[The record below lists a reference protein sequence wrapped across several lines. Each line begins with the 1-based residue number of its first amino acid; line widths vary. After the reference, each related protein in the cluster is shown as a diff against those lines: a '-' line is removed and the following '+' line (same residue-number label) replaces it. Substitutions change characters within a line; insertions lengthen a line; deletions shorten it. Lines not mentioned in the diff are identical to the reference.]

1 MQDKTGRNHD
11 LLKTTKPVLS
21 VIIPVYNTPDDT
33 FDRMI
38 QSVLNQEG
46 YSEENPYE
54 IIIIDDGSERNCAE
68 HLEAIAKTSDNIIV
82 KHIPNGG
89 VSNARNLGIQLAQGE
104 YITFV
109 DADDYLAE
117 SFFIM
122 ALEIAHKYDAD
133 IVYGNFES
141 VPDVFSMR
149 KQNLTSI
156 DCRKGEMLD
165 DIKAAL
171 LGYAGGSLGYTIY
184 PGPCGRI
191 FRSEKAKRVAFKT
204 ELRYCEDYIFNFEML
219 NISDIAVCTPYTW
232 YYYVQNSFSVT
243 HKKSNPNFNNDN
255 QAVFNMLD
263 VIHKNDSS
271 YIRRL
276 ARIDAMDKYGYFVLV
291 GYIRTHEKWKKTHY
305 DMKRNM
311 EHPYIREAIQF
322 MAESKPYMSK
332 AEKVQYYLMRYHQY
346 FLMYLG
352 LKVIYRHS

>member
-1 MQDKTGRNHD
+1 MQDKAEIINV
-11 LLKTTKPVLS
+11 LSKAIEPSLS
-21 VIIPVYNTPDDT
+21 VIISVYNTPDDT

-89 VSNARNLGIQLAQGE
+89 VSNARNLGIQLAQGK

-117 SFFIM
+117 NFFIE

-133 IVYGNFES
+133 VVYGNIES
-141 VPDVFSMR
+141 VPNVFSMR
-149 KQNLTSI
+149 KQNYKSI
-156 DCRKGEMLD
+156 DCRKGEKLD
-165 DIKAAL
+165 DIKAVL
-171 LGYAGGSLGYTIY
+171 LGYAGGSLKYSIY
-184 PGPCGRI
+184 PGPGGRI
-191 FRSEKAKRVAFKT
+191 FKTEKAKKIAFKT
-204 ELRYCEDYIFNFEML
+204 ELRYCEDYVFNFEML
-219 NISDIAVCTPYTW
+219 NISDIAVCTPYIW

-243 HKKSNPNFNNDN
+243 HKKMNPNFFNDY
-255 QAVFNMLD
+255 QTVFNMLD

-291 GYIRTHEKWKKTHY
+291 GYIRTHEKWKKTRY
-305 DMKRNM
+305 DMKRCM
-311 EHPYIREAIQF
+311 EHPYIREATQF
-322 MAESKPYMSK
+322 MAESKTYMSK
-332 AEKVQYYLMRYHQY
+332 IEKIQYYLMRCHQY

-352 LKVIYRHS
+352 LKAIYRHS

>member
-1 MQDKTGRNHD
+1 MQDKSEIINV
-11 LLKTTKPVLS
+11 LSKATKPSLS
-21 VIIPVYNTPDDT
+21 VVIPVYNTPNNA

-46 YSEENPYE
+46 YSGENPYE

-68 HLEAIAKTSDNIIV
+68 HLDAISKTSNNIKV

-117 SFFIM
+117 NFFIM
-122 ALEIAHKYDAD
+122 ALEIAHKFDAD

-149 KQNLTSI
+149 KQNPNSV
-156 DCRKGEMLD
+156 DCRKGERLD
-165 DIKAAL
+165 DIRAAL
-171 LGYAGGSLGYTIY
+171 LGYAGGSLGYTVY
-184 PGPCGRI
+184 PEPFGRI
-191 FRSEKAKRVAFKT
+191 FRSEKAKKIAFKT

-232 YYYVQNSFSVT
+232 YYYMQNSFSVT
-243 HKKSNPNFNNDN
+243 HKKTNPNFYNDN
-255 QAVFNMLD
+255 QVVFNMLD

-271 YIRRL
+271 FIRRL
-276 ARIDAMDKYGYFVLV
+276 ARIDAMDKYGFFVLV
-291 GYIRTHEKWKKTHY
+291 GYIRTHEKWGKTLY
-305 DMKRNM
+305 DMKKCM

-332 AEKVQYYLMRYHQY
+332 AEKIQYYLMRYHQY
-346 FLMYLG
+346 YLMYLG
-352 LKVIYRHS
+352 LKVIYRRS

>member
-1 MQDKTGRNHD
+1 MQDKAEKINVI
-11 LLKTTKPVLS
+11 LKATKPFLS
-21 VIIPVYNTPDDT
+21 VVIPVYNTPNDAL
-33 FDRMI
+33 DRMI
-38 QSVLNQEG
+38 QSVLNQERHDK
-46 YSEENPYE
+46 ENAYE
-54 IIIIDDGSERNCAE
+54 IIIIDDGSESNCAE
-68 HLEAIAKTSDNIIV
+68 HLDAISKTYDNIIV

-89 VSNARNLGIQLAQGE
+89 VSNARNLGIQIAQGE

-117 SFFIM
+117 NFFIK

-133 IVYGNFES
+133 IVYGNVEF
-141 VPDVFSMR
+141 VPYVFSMR
-149 KQNLTSI
+149 KQNFNSI
-156 DCRKGEMLD
+156 DCRKGEKLD
-165 DIKAAL
+165 DIKAGL

-184 PGPCGRI
+184 PGLNGRI
-191 FRSEKAKRVAFKT
+191 FRSEKAKKVAFKT

-243 HKKSNPNFNNDN
+243 HKKSNPNFYNDN

-291 GYIRTHEKWKKTHY
+291 GYIRTHEKWKKTRF
-305 DMKRNM
+305 DMKSCM
-311 EHPYIREAIQF
+311 EHPYIQEAIQY

-332 AEKVQYYLMRYHQY
+332 AEKVQYYLMRCHQY
-346 FLMYLG
+346 FLIYLG
-352 LKVIYRHS
+352 LKVLYKRS